1 VKFRRKQSEPDAQAP
16 AEADASADASP
27 EQPPDVGGVRSRGPW
42 DVDEVT
48 LDEDDPG
55 TLDLGS
61 LVVTPREGLDL
72 QLQVDEQTGQVVA
85 VVMAG
90 QQGALELRAFAA
102 PRNGDIWP
110 DVRQQI
116 AAEVTRRGGTATEG
130 EGPYGPELRVV
141 LNVTTPDGR
150 TGQQPS
156 RVFGI
161 PGPRWLLRATLFGQP
176 ALDPADDGL
185 VESALRDVIVRRG
198 GEPHAPG
205 EALPLTVPQAV
216 AQQMQ
221 AAQQQARDESAGRRT
236 LDS

>member
-1 VKFRRKQSEPDAQAP
+1 MKFRRKQSEPDVEA
-16 AEADASADASP
+16 ADASSEPAL
-27 EQPPDVGGVRSRGPW
+27 EVTGVRARGPW
-42 DVDEVT
+42 DADEVT

-55 TLDLGS
+55 KLDLGS

-85 VVMAG
+85 VVLAG
-90 QQGALELRAFAA
+90 QEGALELRAFAA

-110 DVRQQI
+110 DVRKQI
-116 AAEVTRRGGTATEG
+116 ASEITRRGGTATEA

-141 LNVTTPDGR
+141 LNVTAPDGR

-161 PGPRWLLRATLFGQP
+161 TGPRWLLRATLFGQP
-176 ALDPADDGL
+176 ALDPSDDGL
-185 VESALRDVIVRRG
+185 VESALRDVVVRRG

-205 EALPLTVPQAV
+205 EALPLTVPHAV

-221 AAQQQARDESAGRRT
+221 AAQQQAREQADARRT
-236 LDS
+236 MDS

>member
-1 VKFRRKQSEPDAQAP
+1 VKFRRKQSEPDVEA
-16 AEADASADASP
+16 ADASSEPAP
-27 EQPPDVGGVRSRGPW
+27 EVTGVRARGPW
-42 DVDEVT
+42 DADEVT

-55 TLDLGS
+55 KLDLGS

-72 QLQVDEQTGQVVA
+72 QLQVDEQTGQVIA

-90 QQGALELRAFAA
+90 QEGALELRAFAA

-110 DVRQQI
+110 DVRKQI
-116 AAEVTRRGGTATEG
+116 ASEVTRRGGTATEA

-141 LNVTTPDGR
+141 LNVTAPDGR

-161 PGPRWLLRATLFGQP
+161 AGPRWLLRATLFGQP
-176 ALDPADDGL
+176 ALDPSDDGL
-185 VESALRDVIVRRG
+185 VESALRDVVVRRG

-205 EALPLTVPQAV
+205 EALPLTVPHAV

-221 AAQQQARDESAGRRT
+221 AAQQQAREQADPRRT
-236 LDS
+236 MDL